1 MYDRMPPKL
10 PFYWN
15 SVIPATLDTALTF
28 DEMQSKIVWTV
39 NKILENQYLTVP
51 YLINLSTEYT
61 TTSISIK
68 GILFQNYTPL
78 QVDKEFVI
86 NGMKDGTYYI
96 NVFNDAANTEA
107 GKPPVQSND
116 LLFLSTE
123 YMPKNCTSLYV
134 FDILNGNIVGNSIRY
149 NDLYTEMHNADP
161 NAHQALF
168 EAVYNK
174 IEEESDGLHNEI
186 VTETN
191 RAKQAEQ
198 QLQDNIDN
206 ESTARQQADTTLQ
219 NNINAEK
226 TARENADTTLQNNIN
241 AEKTAREQA
250 DTALGE
256 RITAETTARQQADTN
271 LQNSINAEKTAREQ
285 ADTTLQNNINAE
297 KTARENADTALQD
310 SINTHIQ
317 NKNNPHNVT
326 ADQIGNV
333 VKTIKGANQTIL
345 YGDVTLTGRRGVNT
359 VGTGQNIN
367 IEGPMYSTPADNSV
381 DVLYSGIT
389 ALSSN
394 IAYTSEISGL
404 PSKTGWLYLVSYQV
418 GQAYKKVIYN
428 LDGTIYYTHGRE
440 TDTWIMIENNSG
452 VESINDLTGI
462 VTLVASNGNNVA
474 KSGNT
479 LNVSG
484 PMLGTPPS
492 LNLDEANTVGIYS
505 LRVAAIYTSTRSGLP
520 EKDGWLYMVVYPL
533 SQAAN
538 KQVIYNKDG
547 TAYWR
552 DGVESN
558 WNPISYGGT
567 GTAGVSSINSLT
579 GALTLNGDQGVSVTT
594 TVNALHVSGQYYVL
608 TQNTPVNA
616 TLRPG
621 ITTKGS
627 YSFTGGP
634 ENETLIAIETV
645 DSTSG
650 SYNFFQVGYCSSGN
664 IYVRRTNT
672 NGTATTEWIK
682 SGVFS
687 FNNKTGNINV
697 DGRYG
702 NIVENDTSS
711 HFFVNGPIR
720 RLPTLDANTYD
731 LEGIASFDYG
741 TLPTNIPG
749 SSTKPFMLFQ
759 VRTNAT
765 DTNTYYTQWLIDKS
779 NGKMYT
785 RTKNKNG
792 SQATTWYM
800 NSYSPALDNQTVTL
814 ESLAPNLGIQNLT
827 LQLEH
832 YRGGGQNFKAKFY
845 VPFAVSNSNSPLT
858 EIALWSLPQAWT
870 FDEDQYI
877 PVYIR
882 SVSSGASSFGYI
894 QCSNNAMQLI
904 IGGTGQSIPAGW
916 VVRFCNSDVYL
927 IRSSS

>member
-51 YLINLSTEYT
+51 YLISLGTEYT

-206 ESTARQQADTTLQ
+206 ESAARQQ
-219 NNINAEK
+219 
-226 TARENADTTLQNNIN
+226 ADTTLQNNIN

-250 DTALGE
+250 DTALRNSLDKEIGDRIDGE
-256 RITAETTARQQADTN
+256 DA
-271 LQNSINAEKTAREQ
+271 INAK
-285 ADTTLQNNINAE
+285 INA
-297 KTARENADTALQD
+297 
-310 SINTHIQ
+310 HIQ

-326 ADQIGNV
+326 VDQIGNV
-333 VKTIKGANQTIL
+333 VKSIKGANQAIL
-345 YGDVTLTGRRGVNT
+345 YGDVTLKGSRGVNT

-367 IEGPMYSTPADNSV
+367 IEGPMYSVPADNSV
-381 DVLYSGIT
+381 DVLYNGIT

-394 IAYTSEISGL
+394 IAYTSEKSGL

-418 GQAYKKVIYN
+418 GQSFKKVIYN
-428 LDGTIYYTHGRE
+428 LDGTIYYTHGGE

-579 GALTLNGDQGVSVTT
+579 GALTLNGDQGVKITT
-594 TVNALHVSGQYYVL
+594 TPNAIHVSGQYYVL
-608 TQNTPVNA
+608 SQNTSING

-621 ITTKGS
+621 ITAAGNYAFTNTPQNKSVMYVITVDYKSNEYIYAQYAVCFDYSIYRRLSNADGSTATEWYYNGVTDINATKGS
-627 YSFTGGP
+627 IIFEARNGAS
-634 ENETLIAIETV
+634 I
-645 DSTSG
+645 SK
-650 SYNFFQVGYCSSGN
+650 SGN
-664 IYVRRTNT
+664 TFTVLGPIARSPNLSLNT
-672 NGTATTEWIK
+672 NN
-682 SGVFS
+682 SV
-687 FNNKTGNINV
+687 
-697 DGRYG
+697 
-702 NIVENDTSS
+702 
-711 HFFVNGPIR
+711 
-720 RLPTLDANTYD
+720 
-731 LEGIASFDYG
+731 GIFSFDYDSSPVG
-741 TLPTNIPG
+741 MPTEA
-749 SSTKPFMLFQ
+749 
-759 VRTNAT
+759 TNAYVMLQVMT
-765 DTNTYYTQWLIDKS
+765 DGDSSIETYTQLVIDKDD
-779 NGKMYT
+779 GKMFT
-785 RTKNKNG
+785 RTKNNNG
-792 SQATTWYM
+792 SQATAWKLS
-800 NSYSPALDNQTVTL
+800 SYSPALDNQTITL
-814 ESLAPNLGIQNLT
+814 DSLAPNLGIQNLT
-827 LQLEH
+827 LQLEQ
-832 YRGGGQNFKAKFY
+832 YRGVTFKAKFY

-858 EIALWSLPQAWT
+858 EIALWSLPEGWA

-877 PVYIR
+877 PLYIR

-927 IRSSS
+927 VKSGA

>member
-51 YLINLSTEYT
+51 YLISLGTEYT

-206 ESTARQQADTTLQ
+206 ESAARQQ
-219 NNINAEK
+219 
-226 TARENADTTLQNNIN
+226 ADTTLQNNIN

-250 DTALGE
+250 DTALGK

-297 KTARENADTALQD
+297 KTARENADTALGERITAETTARQQADTNLQNSINAEKTARKQADTTLQNNINAEKTARENADTELQD

-333 VKTIKGANQTIL
+333 VKTINNLVNNITVNGSRGTSITNDSNTITVN
-345 YGDVTLTGRRGVNT
+345 GSMIDVPSDTNLDIATE
-359 VGTGQNIN
+359 VGI
-367 IEGPMYSTPADNSV
+367 Y
-381 DVLYSGIT
+381 
-389 ALSSN
+389 ALSAN
-394 IAYTSEISGL
+394 IQYTSSYSGL
-404 PSKTGWLYLVSYQV
+404 PNK
-418 GQAYKKVIYN
+418 
-428 LDGTIYYTHGRE
+428 
-440 TDTWIMIENNSG
+440 
-452 VESINDLTGI
+452 
-462 VTLVASNGNNVA
+462 
-474 KSGNT
+474 
-479 LNVSG
+479 
-484 PMLGTPPS
+484 
-492 LNLDEANTVGIYS
+492 
-505 LRVAAIYTSTRSGLP
+505 AA
-520 EKDGWLYMVVYPL
+520 WLYMLVYKVGT
-533 SQAAN
+533 AI
-538 KQVIYNKDG
+538 KQIIYNGNG
-547 TAYWR
+547 TAYRR
-552 DGVESN
+552 DSVASDWVQIN
-558 WNPISYGGT
+558 YGGGG

-579 GALTLNGDQGVSVTT
+579 GALTLNGDQGVSVTNT
-594 TVNALHVSGQYYVL
+594 GNALQVRGQYYVRS
-608 TQNTPVNA
+608 QNSSVNA

-621 ITTKGS
+621 ITTIGS
-627 YSFTGGP
+627 YSFTDGP

-645 DSTSG
+645 DRTSG
-650 SYNFFQVGYCSSGN
+650 SYNFFQVGYCLSGH
-664 IYVRRTNT
+664 IYVRRVNT
-672 NGTATTEWIK
+672 NGTATTGWIK

-687 FNNKTGNINV
+687 FNNRTGNINV

-702 NIVENDTSS
+702 NIVVNDVSG
-711 HFFVNGPIR
+711 HFFINGPLVR
-720 RLPTLDANTYD
+720 NPTLDANAVENECIT
-731 LEGIASFDYG
+731 SFDYD
-741 TLPTNIPG
+741 TRPTNIP
-749 SSTKPFMLFQ
+749 SSSNNPVMLFQ
-759 VRTNAT
+759 VRTDAEN
-765 DTNTYYTQWLIDKS
+765 TNQYFTQWLIDKT
-779 NGKMYT
+779 NGKTYI

-792 SQATTWYM
+792 TQTTPWAL
-800 NSYSPALDNQTVTL
+800 NSYSAAVDNTTITLD
-814 ESLAPNLGIQNLT
+814 SLAPSLSLQNLT
-827 LQLEH
+827 LELEE
-832 YRGGGQNFKAKFY
+832 YRGTKYKAKFY

-858 EIALWSLPQAWT
+858 EIALWSLPEGWA

-877 PVYIR
+877 PLYIR

-927 IRSSS
+927 VKSGA

>member
-15 SVIPATLDTALTF
+15 TVIPATLDTALTF
-28 DEMQSKIVWTV
+28 DEMQAKIVWTV

-51 YLINLSTEYT
+51 YLISLKTEYT

-250 DTALGE
+250 DTALRNSLDKEIGDRIDGE
-256 RITAETTARQQADTN
+256 DT
-271 LQNSINAEKTAREQ
+271 INNKI
-285 ADTTLQNNINAE
+285 D
-297 KTARENADTALQD
+297 
-310 SINTHIQ
+310 THIA

-333 VKTIKGANQTIL
+333 VKTINNLVSNITVNGS
-345 YGDVTLTGRRGVNT
+345 RGT
-359 VGTGQNIN
+359 
-367 IEGPMYSTPADNSV
+367 S
-381 DVLYSGIT
+381 IT
-389 ALSSN
+389 NSSN
-394 IAYTSEISGL
+394 TITVMGSMIET
-404 PSKTGWLYLVSYQV
+404 PSDP
-418 GQAYKKVIYN
+418 N
-428 LDGTIYYTHGRE
+428 LDNALE
-440 TDTWIMIENNSG
+440 
-452 VESINDLTGI
+452 
-462 VTLVASNGNNVA
+462 
-474 KSGNT
+474 
-479 LNVSG
+479 
-484 PMLGTPPS
+484 
-492 LNLDEANTVGIYS
+492 VGIYS
-505 LRVAAIYTSTRSGLP
+505 LSATIQYTSSYTGLP
-520 EKDGWLYMVVYPL
+520 SKSGWLYMLVY
-533 SQAAN
+533 QVGTAK
-538 KQVIYNKDG
+538 KQIIYNADG
-547 TAYWR
+547 TVYRRENAS
-552 DGVESN
+552 SN
-558 WNPISYGGT
+558 WLELNYGGGG

-579 GALTLNGDQGVSVTT
+579 GALTLNGDQGVRVTNT
-594 TVNALHVSGQYYVL
+594 ENALQVRGQYYVL
-608 TQNTPVNA
+608 SQNSSVNG

-621 ITTKGS
+621 ITAIGS
-627 YSFTGGP
+627 YSFTDGP

-645 DSTSG
+645 DRTSG
-650 SYNFFQVGYCSSGN
+650 SYNFFQLGYCSSGN
-664 IYVRRTNT
+664 IYVRLVNK
-672 NGTATTEWIK
+672 NGAVTTGWK
-682 SGVFS
+682 NSGVFS

-697 DGRYG
+697 EGRYG

-741 TLPTNIPG
+741 TLPTNIPT
-749 SSTKPFMLFQ
+749 SSTNPFILFQ
-759 VRTNAT
+759 VRTNTT

-779 NGKMYT
+779 NGKMYV

-792 SQATTWYM
+792 TQVTAWSL
-800 NSYSPALDNQTVTL
+800 NSYSAAVDNQTITL
-814 ESLAPNLGIQNLT
+814 DSLASNLGLQNLT
-827 LQLEH
+827 LELEE
-832 YRGGGQNFKAKFY
+832 YRGTKYKAKFY
-845 VPFAVSNSNSPLT
+845 VPFAFSNSNSPLT
-858 EIALWSLPQAWT
+858 EIALWSLPEGWA

-877 PVYIR
+877 PLYIR

-927 IRSSS
+927 VKSGA

>member
-51 YLINLSTEYT
+51 YLISLGTEYT

-134 FDILNGNIVGNSIRY
+134 FNILNGNIVGDSIKY

-168 EAVYNK
+168 EAVYSK
-174 IEEESDGLHNEI
+174 IDEESDTLHNEI

-191 RAKQAEQ
+191 RAKTAEQ
-198 QLQDNIDN
+198 QLQTNINN
-206 ESTARQQADTTLQ
+206 ES
-219 NNINAEK
+219 
-226 TARENADTTLQNNIN
+226 
-241 AEKTAREQA
+241 
-250 DTALGE
+250 
-256 RITAETTARQQADTN
+256 
-271 LQNSINAEKTAREQ
+271 TAREQ

-310 SINTHIQ
+310 SINAEKTARENADTALQDSINTHIQ

-326 ADQIGNV
+326 VDQIGNV
-333 VKTIKGANQTIL
+333 VKSINNLVNNITVNGL
-345 YGDVTLTGRRGVNT
+345 RGT
-359 VGTGQNIN
+359 
-367 IEGPMYSTPADNSV
+367 S
-381 DVLYSGIT
+381 IT
-389 ALSSN
+389 NSSN
-394 IAYTSEISGL
+394 TITVIGSMIDA
-404 PSKTGWLYLVSYQV
+404 PSDT
-418 GQAYKKVIYN
+418 N
-428 LDGTIYYTHGRE
+428 LDNATE
-440 TDTWIMIENNSG
+440 
-452 VESINDLTGI
+452 
-462 VTLVASNGNNVA
+462 
-474 KSGNT
+474 
-479 LNVSG
+479 
-484 PMLGTPPS
+484 
-492 LNLDEANTVGIYS
+492 VGIYS
-505 LRVAAIYTSTRSGLP
+505 LSATIQYTSSYTGLP
-520 EKDGWLYMVVYPL
+520 SKSGWLYMLVY
-533 SQAAN
+533 QVGTAK
-538 KQVIYNKDG
+538 KQIIYNADG
-547 TAYWR
+547 TVYRRENAA
-552 DGVESN
+552 SN
-558 WNPISYGGT
+558 WLELNYGGGG

-579 GALTLNGDQGVSVTT
+579 GALTLNGDQGVRVTNT
-594 TVNALHVSGQYYVL
+594 GNALQVRGQYYVL
-608 TQNTPVNA
+608 SQNSSVNG

-621 ITTKGS
+621 ITTIGS
-627 YSFTGGP
+627 YSFTDGP

-645 DSTSG
+645 DRTSG

-672 NGTATTEWIK
+672 DGTATTGWIN

-697 DGRYG
+697 EGRYG

-720 RLPTLDANTYD
+720 RLPTLDANAYD

-741 TLPTNIPG
+741 TLPTNIPTT
-749 SSTKPFMLFQ
+749 STNPFILFQ

-779 NGKMYT
+779 NGKMYV

-792 SQATTWYM
+792 TQTTPWAL
-800 NSYSPALDNQTVTL
+800 NSYSAAVDNTTITLD
-814 ESLAPNLGIQNLT
+814 SLAPNLSLQNLT
-827 LQLEH
+827 LELEE
-832 YRGGGQNFKAKFY
+832 YRGTKYKAKFY
-845 VPFAVSNSNSPLT
+845 VPFAFSNSNSPLT
-858 EIALWSLPQAWT
+858 EIALWSLPEGWA

-877 PVYIR
+877 PLYIR

-927 IRSSS
+927 VKSGA

>member
-51 YLINLSTEYT
+51 YLISLGTEYT

-198 QLQDNIDN
+198 QLQKNINN

-285 ADTTLQNNINAE
+285 ADTALRNSLDEEIGNRIDGEDAINA
-297 KTARENADTALQD
+297 K
-310 SINTHIQ
+310 INTHIA

-333 VKTIKGANQTIL
+333 VKTINNLVNNITVNGSRGTSITNDSNTI
-345 YGDVTLTGRRGVNT
+345 T
-359 VGTGQNIN
+359 VK
-367 IEGPMYSTPADNSV
+367 GPMIDA
-381 DVLYSGIT
+381 
-389 ALSSN
+389 
-394 IAYTSEISGL
+394 
-404 PSKTGWLYLVSYQV
+404 PSDT
-418 GQAYKKVIYN
+418 N
-428 LDGTIYYTHGRE
+428 LDNATE
-440 TDTWIMIENNSG
+440 
-452 VESINDLTGI
+452 
-462 VTLVASNGNNVA
+462 
-474 KSGNT
+474 
-479 LNVSG
+479 
-484 PMLGTPPS
+484 
-492 LNLDEANTVGIYS
+492 VGIYS
-505 LRVAAIYTSTRSGLP
+505 LSATIQYTSSYTGLP
-520 EKDGWLYMVVYPL
+520 SKSGWLYMLVY
-533 SQAAN
+533 QVGTAK
-538 KQVIYNKDG
+538 KQIIYNADG
-547 TAYWR
+547 TVYRRENAA
-552 DGVESN
+552 SN
-558 WNPISYGGT
+558 WLELNYGGGG

-579 GALTLNGDQGVSVTT
+579 GALTLNGDQGVRVTNT
-594 TVNALHVSGQYYVL
+594 GNALQVRGQYYVL
-608 TQNTPVNA
+608 TQNTSVNG
-616 TLRPG
+616 TLRAG
-621 ITTKGS
+621 NTARGS
-627 YSFTGGP
+627 FTFTGGP
-634 ENETLIAIETV
+634 SNQNVVAIDTY
-645 DSTSG
+645 DS
-650 SYNFFQVGYCSSGN
+650 NSGN
-664 IYVRRTNT
+664 YTLYQIAHTNDGSSYWRRANAD
-672 NGTATTEWIK
+672 GSATTQWQPI
-682 SGVFS
+682 GVLS
-687 FNNKTGNINV
+687 FNNYHGSISV

-702 NIVENDTSS
+702 NIVVNDVGG
-711 HFFVNGPIR
+711 HFFINGPLVR
-720 RLPTLDANTYD
+720 NPTLDANAVENECIT
-731 LEGIASFDYG
+731 SFDYD
-741 TLPTNIPG
+741 TRPTNIPL
-749 SSTKPFMLFQ
+749 SSNNPVMLFQ
-759 VRTNAT
+759 VRTDAEN
-765 DTNTYYTQWLIDKS
+765 TNQYFTQWLIDKT
-779 NGKMYT
+779 NGKTYI

-792 SQATTWYM
+792 TQTTPWAL
-800 NSYSPALDNQTVTL
+800 NGYSAAVDNTTITLD
-814 ESLAPNLGIQNLT
+814 SLASNLSLQNLT
-827 LQLEH
+827 LELEE
-832 YRGGGQNFKAKFY
+832 YRGTKYKAKFY
-845 VPFAVSNSNSPLT
+845 VPFAFSNSNSPLT
-858 EIALWSLPQAWT
+858 EIALWSLPEGWA

-877 PVYIR
+877 PLYIR

-927 IRSSS
+927 VKSGA

>member
-51 YLINLSTEYT
+51 YLISLGTEYT

-161 NAHQALF
+161 NAHKALF

-285 ADTTLQNNINAE
+285 ADTALRNSLDEEIGDRIDGEDAINA
-297 KTARENADTALQD
+297 KINA
-310 SINTHIQ
+310 HIA

-333 VKTIKGANQTIL
+333 VKTINNLVNNITVNGS
-345 YGDVTLTGRRGVNT
+345 RGT
-359 VGTGQNIN
+359 
-367 IEGPMYSTPADNSV
+367 S
-381 DVLYSGIT
+381 IT
-389 ALSSN
+389 NSSN
-394 IAYTSEISGL
+394 TITVMGSMIEV
-404 PSKTGWLYLVSYQV
+404 PSNT
-418 GQAYKKVIYN
+418 N
-428 LDGTIYYTHGRE
+428 LDNATE
-440 TDTWIMIENNSG
+440 
-452 VESINDLTGI
+452 
-462 VTLVASNGNNVA
+462 
-474 KSGNT
+474 
-479 LNVSG
+479 
-484 PMLGTPPS
+484 
-492 LNLDEANTVGIYS
+492 VGIYS
-505 LRVAAIYTSTRSGLP
+505 LSATIQYTSSYTGLP
-520 EKDGWLYMVVYPL
+520 SKSGWLYMLVY
-533 SQAAN
+533 QVGTAK
-538 KQVIYNKDG
+538 KQIIYNADG
-547 TAYWR
+547 TVYRRENA
-552 DGVESN
+552 ESN
-558 WNPISYGGT
+558 WLEINYGGGG

-579 GALTLNGDQGVSVTT
+579 GALTLNGDQGVKIVTT
-594 TVNALHVSGQYYVL
+594 PNAIHVSGQYYVL
-608 TQNTPVNA
+608 SQNTSING

-621 ITTKGS
+621 ITAAGNYAFTNTPQNKSVMYVITVDYKSNEYIYAQYAVCFDYSIYRRLSNADGSTATEWYYNGVTDINATKGS
-627 YSFTGGP
+627 IIFEARNGAS
-634 ENETLIAIETV
+634 I
-645 DSTSG
+645 SK
-650 SYNFFQVGYCSSGN
+650 SGN
-664 IYVRRTNT
+664 TFTVLGPIARSPNLSLNT
-672 NGTATTEWIK
+672 NN
-682 SGVFS
+682 SV
-687 FNNKTGNINV
+687 
-697 DGRYG
+697 
-702 NIVENDTSS
+702 
-711 HFFVNGPIR
+711 
-720 RLPTLDANTYD
+720 
-731 LEGIASFDYG
+731 GIFSFDYDSSPVG
-741 TLPTNIPG
+741 MPT
-749 SSTKPFMLFQ
+749 KA
-759 VRTNAT
+759 TNAYVMLQVMT
-765 DTNTYYTQWLIDKS
+765 DGDSSIETYTQLVIDKDD
-779 NGKMYT
+779 GKMFT
-785 RTKNKNG
+785 RTKNNNG
-792 SQATTWYM
+792 SQATAWKLS
-800 NSYSPALDNQTVTL
+800 SYSPALDNQTITL
-814 ESLAPNLGIQNLT
+814 DSLAPNLGIQNLT
-827 LQLEH
+827 LQLEQ
-832 YRGGGQNFKAKFY
+832 YRGVTFKAKFY

-858 EIALWSLPQAWT
+858 EIALWSLPEGWA

-877 PVYIR
+877 PLYIR

-927 IRSSS
+927 VKSGA

>member
-51 YLINLSTEYT
+51 YLISLGTEYT

-198 QLQDNIDN
+198 QLQKNINN

-226 TARENADTTLQNNIN
+226 TAREQS
-241 AEKTAREQA
+241 
-250 DTALGE
+250 DTALRNSLDEEIGNRIDGE
-256 RITAETTARQQADTN
+256 DA
-271 LQNSINAEKTAREQ
+271 INAK
-285 ADTTLQNNINAE
+285 INA
-297 KTARENADTALQD
+297 
-310 SINTHIQ
+310 HIA

-333 VKTIKGANQTIL
+333 VKTINNLVNNITVNGSRGTSITNDSNTI
-345 YGDVTLTGRRGVNT
+345 T
-359 VGTGQNIN
+359 VK
-367 IEGPMYSTPADNSV
+367 GPMIDA
-381 DVLYSGIT
+381 
-389 ALSSN
+389 
-394 IAYTSEISGL
+394 
-404 PSKTGWLYLVSYQV
+404 PSDT
-418 GQAYKKVIYN
+418 N
-428 LDGTIYYTHGRE
+428 LDNATE
-440 TDTWIMIENNSG
+440 
-452 VESINDLTGI
+452 
-462 VTLVASNGNNVA
+462 
-474 KSGNT
+474 
-479 LNVSG
+479 
-484 PMLGTPPS
+484 
-492 LNLDEANTVGIYS
+492 VGIYS
-505 LRVAAIYTSTRSGLP
+505 LSATIQYTSSYTGLP
-520 EKDGWLYMVVYPL
+520 SKSGWLYMLVY
-533 SQAAN
+533 QVGTAK
-538 KQVIYNKDG
+538 KQIIYNADG
-547 TAYWR
+547 TVYRRENA
-552 DGVESN
+552 VSN
-558 WNPISYGGT
+558 WLELNYGGGG

-579 GALTLNGDQGVSVTT
+579 GALTLNGDQGVRVTNT
-594 TVNALHVSGQYYVL
+594 GNALQVRGQYYVL
-608 TQNTPVNA
+608 SQNSSVNA

-621 ITTKGS
+621 ITTIGS
-627 YSFTGGP
+627 YSFTDGP

-645 DSTSG
+645 DKTGG
-650 SYNFFQVGYCSSGN
+650 SYDFFQVGYCSSGN
-664 IYVRRTNT
+664 IYVRIVNT
-672 NGTATTEWIK
+672 NGTATTGWIN

-697 DGRYG
+697 EGRYG

-741 TLPTNIPG
+741 TLPTNIPTT
-749 SSTKPFMLFQ
+749 STNPFILFQ

-779 NGKMYT
+779 NGKMYV

-792 SQATTWYM
+792 TQVTAWSL
-800 NSYSPALDNQTVTL
+800 NSYSAAVDNQTITL
-814 ESLAPNLGIQNLT
+814 DSLAPNLSLQNLT
-827 LQLEH
+827 LELEE
-832 YRGGGQNFKAKFY
+832 YRGTKYKAKFY
-845 VPFAVSNSNSPLT
+845 VPFAFSNSNSPLT
-858 EIALWSLPQAWT
+858 EIALWSLPEGWA

-877 PVYIR
+877 PLYIR
-882 SVSSGASSFGYI
+882 SVSTGASSFGYI

-904 IGGTGQSIPAGW
+904 IDGTGQSIPAGW

-927 IRSSS
+927 VKSGA

>member
-51 YLINLSTEYT
+51 YLISLGTEYT

-226 TARENADTTLQNNIN
+226 TARE
-241 AEKTAREQA
+241 QA

-285 ADTTLQNNINAE
+285 ADTALRNSLDEEIGDRIDGEDAINA
-297 KTARENADTALQD
+297 KINA
-310 SINTHIQ
+310 HIA

-333 VKTIKGANQTIL
+333 VKTLNNLVNNISITGGRGTE
-345 YGDVTLTGRRGVNT
+345 VLTSSNSIAIT
-359 VGTGQNIN
+359 
-367 IEGPMYSTPADNSV
+367 GPMYDVPSNPSLDNMLST
-381 DVLYSGIT
+381 GIY
-389 ALSSN
+389 ALSASVE
-394 IAYTSEISGL
+394 YTTTYSGL
-404 PSKTGWLYLVSYQV
+404 PNKTGWLYLLVYAV
-418 GQAYKKVIYN
+418 GNAKKQIIYN
-428 LDGTIYYTHGRE
+428 T
-440 TDTWIMIENNSG
+440 
-452 VESINDLTGI
+452 
-462 VTLVASNGNNVA
+462 
-474 KSGNT
+474 
-479 LNVSG
+479 
-484 PMLGTPPS
+484 
-492 LNLDEANTVGIYS
+492 
-505 LRVAAIYTSTRSGLP
+505 
-520 EKDGWLYMVVYPL
+520 
-533 SQAAN
+533 
-538 KQVIYNKDG
+538 DG
-547 TAYWR
+547 TAYRRENAQTNWLQLYS
-552 DGVESN
+552 ESGG
-558 WNPISYGGT
+558 GGT
-567 GTAGVSSINSLT
+567 SGVSSINSLT
-579 GALTLNGDQGVSVTT
+579 GALTINGDQGVRVTNT
-594 TVNALHVSGQYYVL
+594 GNALQVRGQYYVL
-608 TQNTPVNA
+608 SQNTSING

-621 ITTKGS
+621 ITAAGNYAFTNTPQNKSVMYVITVDYKSNEYIYAQYAVCFDYSIYRRLSNADGSTATEWYYNGVTDINATKGS
-627 YSFTGGP
+627 IIFEARNGAS
-634 ENETLIAIETV
+634 I
-645 DSTSG
+645 SK
-650 SYNFFQVGYCSSGN
+650 SGN
-664 IYVRRTNT
+664 TFTVLGPIARSPNLSLNT
-672 NGTATTEWIK
+672 NN
-682 SGVFS
+682 SV
-687 FNNKTGNINV
+687 
-697 DGRYG
+697 
-702 NIVENDTSS
+702 
-711 HFFVNGPIR
+711 
-720 RLPTLDANTYD
+720 
-731 LEGIASFDYG
+731 GIFSFDYDSSPVG
-741 TLPTNIPG
+741 MPTEATNAYVMLQVMTDGG
-749 SSTKPFMLFQ
+749 SSIET
-759 VRTNAT
+759 
-765 DTNTYYTQWLIDKS
+765 YTQLVIDKDD
-779 NGKMYT
+779 GKMFT
-785 RTKNKNG
+785 RTKNNDG
-792 SQATTWYM
+792 SQATAWKLS
-800 NSYSPALDNQTVTL
+800 SYSPALDNQTITL
-814 ESLAPNLGIQNLT
+814 DSLAPNLGIQNLT
-827 LQLEH
+827 LQLEQ
-832 YRGGGQNFKAKFY
+832 YRGVTFKAKFY

-858 EIALWSLPQAWT
+858 EIALWSLPEGWA

-877 PVYIR
+877 PLYIR

-927 IRSSS
+927 VKSGA

>member
-51 YLINLSTEYT
+51 YLISLGTEYT

-206 ESTARQQADTTLQ
+206 ETTARQQADTTLQ

-256 RITAETTARQQADTN
+256 RITAETTARQQADTK

-285 ADTTLQNNINAE
+285 ADTALGERITAETTARQQADTKLQNSINAE
-297 KTARENADTALQD
+297 KTAREQADTALRNSLD
-310 SINTHIQ
+310 KEIGDRIDGEDTINNKIDTHIA

-333 VKTIKGANQTIL
+333 VKTINNLVNNITVNGSRGTSITNDSNTI
-345 YGDVTLTGRRGVNT
+345 T
-359 VGTGQNIN
+359 VK
-367 IEGPMYSTPADNSV
+367 GPMI
-381 DVLYSGIT
+381 DV
-389 ALSSN
+389 
-394 IAYTSEISGL
+394 
-404 PSKTGWLYLVSYQV
+404 PSDT
-418 GQAYKKVIYN
+418 N
-428 LDGTIYYTHGRE
+428 LD
-440 TDTWIMIENNSG
+440 N
-452 VESINDLTGI
+452 
-462 VTLVASNGNNVA
+462 AS
-474 KSGNT
+474 
-479 LNVSG
+479 
-484 PMLGTPPS
+484 
-492 LNLDEANTVGIYS
+492 DVGIYS
-505 LRVAAIYTSTRSGLP
+505 LSATIQYTSSYTGLP
-520 EKDGWLYMVVYPL
+520 SKSGWLYMLVY
-533 SQAAN
+533 QVDTAK
-538 KQVIYNKDG
+538 KQIIYNADG
-547 TAYWR
+547 TVYRR
-552 DGVESN
+552 DNVASD
-558 WNPISYGGT
+558 WVKLDYGGGG

-579 GALTLNGDQGVSVTT
+579 GALTLNGDQGVRVTNT
-594 TVNALHVSGQYYVL
+594 GNALQVRGQYYVL
-608 TQNTPVNA
+608 SQNSSVNG

-621 ITTKGS
+621 ITTIGS
-627 YSFTGGP
+627 YSFTDGP

-650 SYNFFQVGYCSSGN
+650 SYKFFQVGYCSSGN

-672 NGTATTEWIK
+672 NGTATGWIK

-697 DGRYG
+697 EGRYG

-711 HFFVNGPIR
+711 HFFINGPIR

-741 TLPTNIPG
+741 TLPTNIPTT
-749 SSTKPFMLFQ
+749 STNPFILFQ

-779 NGKMYT
+779 NGKMYV

-792 SQATTWYM
+792 TQTTAWSL
-800 NSYSPALDNQTVTL
+800 NSYSAAVDKQTITLD
-814 ESLAPNLGIQNLT
+814 SLAPNLSLQNLT
-827 LQLEH
+827 LELEE
-832 YRGGGQNFKAKFY
+832 YRGTKYKAKFY
-845 VPFAVSNSNSPLT
+845 VPFAFSNSNSPLT
-858 EIALWSLPQAWT
+858 EIALWSLPEGWA
-870 FDEDQYI
+870 FDENQYI
-877 PVYIR
+877 PLYIR

-927 IRSSS
+927 VKSGA

>member
-51 YLINLSTEYT
+51 YLISLGTEYT

-226 TARENADTTLQNNIN
+226 TARENADTTLQN
-241 AEKTAREQA
+241 
-250 DTALGE
+250 
-256 RITAETTARQQADTN
+256 
-271 LQNSINAEKTAREQ
+271 SINAEKTAREQ

-333 VKTIKGANQTIL
+333 VKTINTLVNNITVNGSRGASITNSRDTIT
-345 YGDVTLTGRRGVNT
+345 VRGSM
-359 VGTGQNIN
+359 ID
-367 IEGPMYSTPADNSV
+367 A
-381 DVLYSGIT
+381 
-389 ALSSN
+389 
-394 IAYTSEISGL
+394 
-404 PSKTGWLYLVSYQV
+404 PSDT
-418 GQAYKKVIYN
+418 N
-428 LDGTIYYTHGRE
+428 LDNATE
-440 TDTWIMIENNSG
+440 
-452 VESINDLTGI
+452 
-462 VTLVASNGNNVA
+462 
-474 KSGNT
+474 
-479 LNVSG
+479 
-484 PMLGTPPS
+484 
-492 LNLDEANTVGIYS
+492 VGIYS
-505 LRVAAIYTSTRSGLP
+505 LSATIQYTSSYTGLP
-520 EKDGWLYMVVYPL
+520 SKSGWLYMLVY
-533 SQAAN
+533 QVGTAK
-538 KQVIYNKDG
+538 KQIIYNADG
-547 TAYWR
+547 TVYRRENAA
-552 DGVESN
+552 SN
-558 WNPISYGGT
+558 WLELNYGGGG

-579 GALTLNGDQGVSVTT
+579 GEITLNGDQGVRITT
-594 TVNALHVSGQYYVL
+594 TENAIHVSGQYYVL
-608 TQNTPVNA
+608 SQNTSING

-621 ITTKGS
+621 ITAAGNYAFTNTPQNKSVMYVITVNYKSNEYIYAQYAVCFDYSIYRRLSNADGSTATEWYYNGVTDINGTKGS
-627 YSFTGGP
+627 IIFEARNGAS
-634 ENETLIAIETV
+634 I
-645 DSTSG
+645 SK
-650 SYNFFQVGYCSSGN
+650 SGN
-664 IYVRRTNT
+664 TFTVLGPIARSPNFSLNT
-672 NGTATTEWIK
+672 NN
-682 SGVFS
+682 SV
-687 FNNKTGNINV
+687 
-697 DGRYG
+697 
-702 NIVENDTSS
+702 
-711 HFFVNGPIR
+711 
-720 RLPTLDANTYD
+720 
-731 LEGIASFDYG
+731 GIFSFDYDSSPVG
-741 TLPTNIPG
+741 MPTEA
-749 SSTKPFMLFQ
+749 
-759 VRTNAT
+759 TNAYVMLQVMT
-765 DTNTYYTQWLIDKS
+765 DGTNSIESYTQLVIDKDD
-779 NGKMYT
+779 GKMFT
-785 RTKNKNG
+785 RTKNNNG
-792 SQATTWYM
+792 SQATAWKLS
-800 NSYSPALDNQTVTL
+800 SYSPALDNQTITL
-814 ESLAPNLGIQNLT
+814 DSLSPNLGIQNLT
-827 LQLEH
+827 LQLEQ
-832 YRGGGQNFKAKFY
+832 YRGVTFKAKFY

-858 EIALWSLPQAWT
+858 EIALWSLPEGWA

-877 PVYIR
+877 PLYIR

-927 IRSSS
+927 VKSGA

>member
-51 YLINLSTEYT
+51 YLISLGTEYT

-226 TARENADTTLQNNIN
+226 TARQ
-241 AEKTAREQA
+241 
-250 DTALGE
+250 
-256 RITAETTARQQADTN
+256 
-271 LQNSINAEKTAREQ
+271 Q

-297 KTARENADTALQD
+297 KTARENADTTLQN
-310 SINTHIQ
+310 SINAEKTAREQADTALRNSLDEEIGDRIAGEDTINNKIDTHIA

-333 VKTIKGANQTIL
+333 VKTINNLVNNISITGGRGTN
-345 YGDVTLTGRRGVNT
+345 VLTSSNSIAIT
-359 VGTGQNIN
+359 
-367 IEGPMYSTPADNSV
+367 GPMYDVPSNPSLDNM
-381 DVLYSGIT
+381 LNTGIY
-389 ALSSN
+389 ALSAN
-394 IAYTSEISGL
+394 VEYTTTYSGL
-404 PSKTGWLYLVSYQV
+404 PNKTGWLYLLVYAV
-418 GQAYKKVIYN
+418 GNAKKQIIYN
-428 LDGTIYYTHGRE
+428 T
-440 TDTWIMIENNSG
+440 
-452 VESINDLTGI
+452 
-462 VTLVASNGNNVA
+462 
-474 KSGNT
+474 
-479 LNVSG
+479 
-484 PMLGTPPS
+484 
-492 LNLDEANTVGIYS
+492 
-505 LRVAAIYTSTRSGLP
+505 
-520 EKDGWLYMVVYPL
+520 
-533 SQAAN
+533 
-538 KQVIYNKDG
+538 DG
-547 TAYWR
+547 TAYQRENAQTNW
-552 DGVESN
+552 VQLYSES
-558 WNPISYGGT
+558 GGG

-579 GALTLNGDQGVSVTT
+579 GKITLNGDQGVRITT
-594 TVNALHVSGQYYVL
+594 TGNAIHVSGQYYVL
-608 TQNTPVNA
+608 SQNTSING

-621 ITTKGS
+621 ITAAGNYAFTNTPQNKSVMYVITVDYKSNEYIYAQYAVCFDYSIYRRLSNADGSKVTEWYYNGVTDINATKGS
-627 YSFTGGP
+627 IIFEARNGAS
-634 ENETLIAIETV
+634 I
-645 DSTSG
+645 SK
-650 SYNFFQVGYCSSGN
+650 SGN
-664 IYVRRTNT
+664 TFTVLGPIARSPNFSLNT
-672 NGTATTEWIK
+672 NN
-682 SGVFS
+682 SV
-687 FNNKTGNINV
+687 
-697 DGRYG
+697 
-702 NIVENDTSS
+702 
-711 HFFVNGPIR
+711 
-720 RLPTLDANTYD
+720 
-731 LEGIASFDYG
+731 GIFSFDYDSSPVG
-741 TLPTNIPG
+741 MPTEA
-749 SSTKPFMLFQ
+749 
-759 VRTNAT
+759 TNAYVMLQVMT
-765 DTNTYYTQWLIDKS
+765 DDSNSIETYTQLVIDKDD
-779 NGKMYT
+779 GKMFT
-785 RTKNKNG
+785 RTKNTNG
-792 SQATTWYM
+792 SQATAWKLS
-800 NSYSPALDNQTVTL
+800 SYSPALDNQTITL
-814 ESLAPNLGIQNLT
+814 DSLAPNLGIQNLT
-827 LQLEH
+827 LQLEQ
-832 YRGGGQNFKAKFY
+832 YRGVTFKAKFY

-858 EIALWSLPQAWT
+858 EIALWSLPEGWA

-927 IRSSS
+927 VKSGA

>member
-28 DEMQSKIVWTV
+28 DEMQARIVWTV

-78 QVDKEFVI
+78 QIDKEFVI

-123 YMPKNCTSLYV
+123 YMPINCTSLYV

-226 TARENADTTLQNNIN
+226 TARE
-241 AEKTAREQA
+241 QA
-250 DTALGE
+250 DTALRNSLDEEIGDRIDGE
-256 RITAETTARQQADTN
+256 DA
-271 LQNSINAEKTAREQ
+271 INAK
-285 ADTTLQNNINAE
+285 INA
-297 KTARENADTALQD
+297 
-310 SINTHIQ
+310 HIQ

-326 ADQIGNV
+326 VDQIGNV
-333 VKTIKGANQTIL
+333 VKSIKGSNQTVL
-345 YGDVTLTGRRGVNT
+345 YDNVTLTGIRGINT
-359 VGTGQNIN
+359 LGDNQI
-367 IEGPMYSTPADNSV
+367 ISISGPMYDAPTDNSV
-381 DVLYSGIT
+381 DVNYVGIT
-389 ALSSN
+389 SLSSN
-394 IAYTSEISGL
+394 IEYASTKQGL
-404 PSKTGWLYLVSYQV
+404 PSKTGWLYLVSYKIRAAVKKVIYNSDGTAYFNNGGENDTWNLIQSNDIVKSINDFV
-418 GQAYKKVIYN
+418 GAITLTGENGNIINNNNNTITVSGAMISNTNGLVIENNTNPGIYSLSDSAFYTSNTSGLPNKAGWMYLILYKTITQSKYVIYN
-428 LDGTIYYTHGRE
+428 LDGTAYYK
-440 TDTWIMIENNSG
+440 
-452 VESINDLTGI
+452 
-462 VTLVASNGNNVA
+462 ASNTSEWVEIQH
-474 KSGNT
+474 SG
-479 LNVSG
+479 S
-484 PMLGTPPS
+484 
-492 LNLDEANTVGIYS
+492 
-505 LRVAAIYTSTRSGLP
+505 
-520 EKDGWLYMVVYPL
+520 
-533 SQAAN
+533 
-538 KQVIYNKDG
+538 
-547 TAYWR
+547 
-552 DGVESN
+552 
-558 WNPISYGGT
+558 

-579 GALTLNGDQGVSVTT
+579 GALTLNGDQGVKITT
-594 TVNALHVSGQYYVL
+594 TPNAIHVSGQYYVL
-608 TQNTPVNA
+608 SQNSSVNG

-621 ITTKGS
+621 ITTIGS
-627 YSFTGGP
+627 YSFTDGP

-645 DSTSG
+645 DSTGG

-664 IYVRRTNT
+664 IYVRRANT
-672 NGTATTEWIK
+672 DGTATTGWIN
-682 SGVFS
+682 SGVFN

-697 DGRYG
+697 EGRYG

-792 SQATTWYM
+792 SQTTTWYM

-858 EIALWSLPQAWT
+858 EIALWSLPNAWA
-870 FDEDQYI
+870 FDENQYI

-916 VVRFCNSDVYL
+916 VVRFCNSDIYL
-927 IRSSS
+927 VRSSS

>member
-28 DEMQSKIVWTV
+28 DEMQAKIVWTV

-51 YLINLSTEYT
+51 YLISLKTEYT

-78 QVDKEFVI
+78 QIDKEFVI

-134 FDILNGNIVGNSIRY
+134 FNILNGNIVGDSIKY

-168 EAVYNK
+168 EAVYSK
-174 IEEESDGLHNEI
+174 IDEESDTLHNEI

-191 RAKQAEQ
+191 RAKTAEQ
-198 QLQDNIDN
+198 QLQTNINN
-206 ESTARQQADTTLQ
+206 ES
-219 NNINAEK
+219 
-226 TARENADTTLQNNIN
+226 
-241 AEKTAREQA
+241 
-250 DTALGE
+250 
-256 RITAETTARQQADTN
+256 
-271 LQNSINAEKTAREQ
+271 TAREQ

-310 SINTHIQ
+310 SINAEKTARENADTALQDSINDEKTARENADTALQDSINAEKTARENADTALQDSINTHIQ

-326 ADQIGNV
+326 VDQIGNV
-333 VKTIKGANQTIL
+333 VKSINNLVNNITVNGLRGTSITNSSDTI
-345 YGDVTLTGRRGVNT
+345 T
-359 VGTGQNIN
+359 VIGSMID
-367 IEGPMYSTPADNSV
+367 A
-381 DVLYSGIT
+381 
-389 ALSSN
+389 
-394 IAYTSEISGL
+394 
-404 PSKTGWLYLVSYQV
+404 PSDT
-418 GQAYKKVIYN
+418 N
-428 LDGTIYYTHGRE
+428 LDNATE
-440 TDTWIMIENNSG
+440 
-452 VESINDLTGI
+452 
-462 VTLVASNGNNVA
+462 
-474 KSGNT
+474 
-479 LNVSG
+479 
-484 PMLGTPPS
+484 
-492 LNLDEANTVGIYS
+492 VGIYS
-505 LRVAAIYTSTRSGLP
+505 LSATIQYTSSYTGLP
-520 EKDGWLYMVVYPL
+520 SKSGWLYMLVY
-533 SQAAN
+533 QVGTAK
-538 KQVIYNKDG
+538 KQIIYNADG
-547 TAYWR
+547 TVYRRENAASKWL
-552 DGVESN
+552 ELN
-558 WNPISYGGT
+558 YGGGG

-579 GALTLNGDQGVSVTT
+579 GALTLNGDQGVRVTNT
-594 TVNALHVSGQYYVL
+594 GNALQVRGQYYVL
-608 TQNTPVNA
+608 SQNSSVNG

-621 ITTKGS
+621 ITTIGS
-627 YSFTGGP
+627 YSFTDGP

-645 DSTSG
+645 DRTSG

-672 NGTATTEWIK
+672 DGTATTGWIN

-697 DGRYG
+697 EGRYG

-741 TLPTNIPG
+741 TLPTNIPTA
-749 SSTKPFMLFQ
+749 STNPFILFQ

-779 NGKMYT
+779 NGKMYV

-792 SQATTWYM
+792 TQVTAWSL
-800 NSYSPALDNQTVTL
+800 NSYSAAVDNQTITL
-814 ESLAPNLGIQNLT
+814 DSLAPSLGLQNLT
-827 LQLEH
+827 LELEE
-832 YRGGGQNFKAKFY
+832 YRGTKYKAKFY
-845 VPFAVSNSNSPLT
+845 VPFAFSNSNSPLT
-858 EIALWSLPQAWT
+858 ELALWSLPEGWA

-877 PVYIR
+877 PLYIR
-882 SVSSGASSFGYI
+882 SVSTGASSFGYI
-894 QCSNNAMQLI
+894 QCSYNAMQLI
-904 IGGTGQSIPAGW
+904 IGETGQSSPAGW
-916 VVRFCNSDVYL
+916 VVRFCNSDIYL
-927 IRSSS
+927 VKSGA

>member
-28 DEMQSKIVWTV
+28 DEMQARIVWTV

-78 QVDKEFVI
+78 QIDKEFVI

-123 YMPKNCTSLYV
+123 YMPINCTSLYV

-226 TARENADTTLQNNIN
+226 TARE
-241 AEKTAREQA
+241 QA
-250 DTALGE
+250 DTALRNSLDEEIGDRIDGE
-256 RITAETTARQQADTN
+256 DA
-271 LQNSINAEKTAREQ
+271 INAK
-285 ADTTLQNNINAE
+285 INA
-297 KTARENADTALQD
+297 
-310 SINTHIQ
+310 HIQ

-326 ADQIGNV
+326 VDQIGNV
-333 VKTIKGANQTIL
+333 VKSIKGSNQTVL
-345 YGDVTLTGRRGVNT
+345 YDNVTLTGTRGINT
-359 VGTGQNIN
+359 LGDNQIISIG
-367 IEGPMYSTPADNSV
+367 GPMYDTPAGNSV
-381 DVLYSGIT
+381 DVNYVGIT
-389 ALSSN
+389 SLSSR
-394 IAYTSEISGL
+394 IKYASTKQGL
-404 PSKTGWLYLVSYQV
+404 PSKTGWLYLVSYKIGTAVKKVIYNTDGTAYFNNGGENDTWNLIQSNDIVKSINDFV
-418 GQAYKKVIYN
+418 GAITLTGENGNIINNNNNTITVSGAMISNTNGLVIENNTNPGIYSLSDSAFYTSNTSGLPNKAGWMYLILYKTITQSKYVIYN
-428 LDGTIYYTHGRE
+428 LDGTAYYK
-440 TDTWIMIENNSG
+440 
-452 VESINDLTGI
+452 
-462 VTLVASNGNNVA
+462 ASNTSEWVEIQH
-474 KSGNT
+474 SG
-479 LNVSG
+479 S
-484 PMLGTPPS
+484 
-492 LNLDEANTVGIYS
+492 
-505 LRVAAIYTSTRSGLP
+505 
-520 EKDGWLYMVVYPL
+520 
-533 SQAAN
+533 
-538 KQVIYNKDG
+538 
-547 TAYWR
+547 
-552 DGVESN
+552 
-558 WNPISYGGT
+558 

-579 GALTLNGDQGVSVTT
+579 GALTLNGDQGVKITT
-594 TVNALHVSGQYYVL
+594 TPNAIHVSGQYYVL
-608 TQNTPVNA
+608 SQNSSVNG

-621 ITTKGS
+621 ITTIGS
-627 YSFTGGP
+627 YSFTDGP
-634 ENETLIAIETV
+634 ENETLIAIETF
-645 DSTSG
+645 DRSSG
-650 SYNFFQVGYCSSGN
+650 SYNFFQVGYCLSGN
-664 IYVRRTNT
+664 IYVRRVNT
-672 NGTATTEWIK
+672 NGTATTGWIK

-741 TLPTNIPG
+741 TLPTNIPT
-749 SSTKPFMLFQ
+749 SSTNPFILFQ

-779 NGKMYT
+779 NGKMYV

-792 SQATTWYM
+792 TQVTAWSL
-800 NSYSPALDNQTVTL
+800 NSYSAAVDNKTITLD
-814 ESLAPNLGIQNLT
+814 SLAPNLSLQNLT
-827 LQLEH
+827 LELEE
-832 YRGGGQNFKAKFY
+832 YRGTKYKAKFY
-845 VPFAVSNSNSPLT
+845 VPFAFSNSNSPLT
-858 EIALWSLPQAWT
+858 EIALWSLPEGWA

-877 PVYIR
+877 PLYIR

-916 VVRFCNSDVYL
+916 VVRFCNSDIYL
-927 IRSSS
+927 VRSSS

>member
-39 NKILENQYLTVP
+39 SKILENQYLTVP
-51 YLINLSTEYT
+51 YLISLGTEYT

-78 QVDKEFVI
+78 QVDKEFVV

-96 NVFNDAANTEA
+96 NVFNDVANTEA

-226 TARENADTTLQNNIN
+226 TARENADTTLQKNIN

-285 ADTTLQNNINAE
+285 ADTALRNSLDEEIGDRIDGEDTINNKI
-297 KTARENADTALQD
+297 D
-310 SINTHIQ
+310 THIA

-333 VKTIKGANQTIL
+333 VKTINNLVNNITVNGS
-345 YGDVTLTGRRGVNT
+345 RGT
-359 VGTGQNIN
+359 
-367 IEGPMYSTPADNSV
+367 S
-381 DVLYSGIT
+381 IT
-389 ALSSN
+389 NSSN
-394 IAYTSEISGL
+394 TITVRGSMIDVPSDTNLDNATEVGIYSLSANMQYTSSYSGL
-404 PSKTGWLYLVSYQV
+404 PSKASWLYMLVYQV
-418 GQAYKKVIYN
+418 GTAKKQIIYHAN
-428 LDGTIYYTHGRE
+428 GSVYRRD
-440 TDTWIMIENNSG
+440 S
-452 VESINDLTGI
+452 
-462 VTLVASNGNNVA
+462 VASDWV
-474 KSGNT
+474 K
-479 LNVSG
+479 LN
-484 PMLGTPPS
+484 
-492 LNLDEANTVGIYS
+492 
-505 LRVAAIYTSTRSGLP
+505 
-520 EKDGWLYMVVYPL
+520 
-533 SQAAN
+533 
-538 KQVIYNKDG
+538 
-547 TAYWR
+547 
-552 DGVESN
+552 
-558 WNPISYGGT
+558 YGGDG

-579 GALTLNGDQGVSVTT
+579 GALTLNGDQGVRITT
-594 TVNALHVSGQYYVL
+594 TANAIHVSGQYYVL
-608 TQNTPVNA
+608 SQNTSING

-621 ITTKGS
+621 ITAAGNYAFTNTPQNKSVMYVITVDYKSNEYIYAQYAVCFDYSIYRRLINADGSTATEWYYNGVTDINDTKGS
-627 YSFTGGP
+627 IIFEARNGAS
-634 ENETLIAIETV
+634 I
-645 DSTSG
+645 SK
-650 SYNFFQVGYCSSGN
+650 SGN
-664 IYVRRTNT
+664 TFTVLGPIARSPNLSLNT
-672 NGTATTEWIK
+672 NN
-682 SGVFS
+682 SV
-687 FNNKTGNINV
+687 
-697 DGRYG
+697 
-702 NIVENDTSS
+702 
-711 HFFVNGPIR
+711 
-720 RLPTLDANTYD
+720 
-731 LEGIASFDYG
+731 GIFSFDYDSSPVG
-741 TLPTNIPG
+741 MPTEA
-749 SSTKPFMLFQ
+749 
-759 VRTNAT
+759 TNAYVMLQVMT
-765 DTNTYYTQWLIDKS
+765 DDNSSIEAYTQLVIDKDD
-779 NGKMYT
+779 GKMFT
-785 RTKNKNG
+785 RTKNNDG
-792 SQATTWYM
+792 SQATAWKLS
-800 NSYSPALDNQTVTL
+800 SYSPALDNQTITL
-814 ESLAPNLGIQNLT
+814 DSLAPNLGIQNLT
-827 LQLEH
+827 LQLEQ
-832 YRGGGQNFKAKFY
+832 YRGVTFKAKFY

-858 EIALWSLPQAWT
+858 EIALWSLPEGWA

-877 PVYIR
+877 PLYIR
-882 SVSSGASSFGYI
+882 SVSSGASSFGYM
-894 QCSNNAMQLI
+894 QCTNNAIQLI
-904 IGGTGQSIPAGW
+904 IGGTGQAIPAGW

-927 IRSSS
+927 VKSGA

>member
-51 YLINLSTEYT
+51 YLISLGTEYT

-226 TARENADTTLQNNIN
+226 TARENADTTLQNSIN

-250 DTALGE
+250 DTALRNSLDEEIGDRIDGE
-256 RITAETTARQQADTN
+256 DT
-271 LQNSINAEKTAREQ
+271 INNKI
-285 ADTTLQNNINAE
+285 D
-297 KTARENADTALQD
+297 
-310 SINTHIQ
+310 THIA

-333 VKTIKGANQTIL
+333 VKTINNLVNNITINGSRGTSITNGSNTITVKGSMI
-345 YGDVTLTGRRGVNT
+345 
-359 VGTGQNIN
+359 GT
-367 IEGPMYSTPADNSV
+367 
-381 DVLYSGIT
+381 
-389 ALSSN
+389 
-394 IAYTSEISGL
+394 
-404 PSKTGWLYLVSYQV
+404 PSDT
-418 GQAYKKVIYN
+418 N
-428 LDGTIYYTHGRE
+428 LDNATE
-440 TDTWIMIENNSG
+440 
-452 VESINDLTGI
+452 
-462 VTLVASNGNNVA
+462 
-474 KSGNT
+474 
-479 LNVSG
+479 
-484 PMLGTPPS
+484 
-492 LNLDEANTVGIYS
+492 VGIYS
-505 LRVAAIYTSTRSGLP
+505 LSATIQYTSSYTGLP
-520 EKDGWLYMVVYPL
+520 SKSGWLYMLVY
-533 SQAAN
+533 QVDTAK
-538 KQVIYNKDG
+538 KQIIYNVDG
-547 TAYWR
+547 TVYRRENAA
-552 DGVESN
+552 SN
-558 WNPISYGGT
+558 WLELNYGGGG

-579 GALTLNGDQGVSVTT
+579 GALTLNGDQGVRVTNT
-594 TVNALHVSGQYYVL
+594 GNALQVRGQYYVL
-608 TQNTPVNA
+608 SQNSSVNG

-621 ITTKGS
+621 ITTIGS
-627 YSFTGGP
+627 YSFTDGP

-645 DSTSG
+645 DRTSG

-664 IYVRRTNT
+664 IYVRGTNT
-672 NGTATTEWIK
+672 DGTATTGWIN

-687 FNNKTGNINV
+687 FNNKTGNINIE
-697 DGRYG
+697 GRYG

-720 RLPTLDANTYD
+720 RFPTLDANTYD
-731 LEGIASFDYG
+731 MEGIASFDYG
-741 TLPTNIPG
+741 TLPTNIPA
-749 SSTKPFMLFQ
+749 SSTNPFILLQ

-779 NGKMYT
+779 NGKMYV

-792 SQATTWYM
+792 SQLTPWSM
-800 NSYSPALDNQTVTL
+800 NSYSPALDKQTITL
-814 ESLAPNLGIQNLT
+814 DSLAPNLGIQNLT

-832 YRGGGQNFKAKFY
+832 YRGVTFKAKFY

-858 EIALWSLPQAWT
+858 EIALWSLPEGWA

-877 PVYIR
+877 PLYIR
-882 SVSSGASSFGYI
+882 SVSSGAASFGYI

-916 VVRFCNSDVYL
+916 IVRFCNSDVYL
-927 IRSSS
+927 VKSGA

>member
-51 YLINLSTEYT
+51 YLISLGTEYT

-226 TARENADTTLQNNIN
+226 TARE
-241 AEKTAREQA
+241 QA

-285 ADTTLQNNINAE
+285 ADTALRNSLDKEIGDRIDGEDAINNKI
-297 KTARENADTALQD
+297 D
-310 SINTHIQ
+310 THIA

-333 VKTIKGANQTIL
+333 VKTINNLVNNITVNGS
-345 YGDVTLTGRRGVNT
+345 RGT
-359 VGTGQNIN
+359 
-367 IEGPMYSTPADNSV
+367 S
-381 DVLYSGIT
+381 IT
-389 ALSSN
+389 NSSN
-394 IAYTSEISGL
+394 TITVKGSMIEA
-404 PSKTGWLYLVSYQV
+404 PSDT
-418 GQAYKKVIYN
+418 N
-428 LDGTIYYTHGRE
+428 LDNATE
-440 TDTWIMIENNSG
+440 
-452 VESINDLTGI
+452 
-462 VTLVASNGNNVA
+462 
-474 KSGNT
+474 
-479 LNVSG
+479 
-484 PMLGTPPS
+484 
-492 LNLDEANTVGIYS
+492 VGIYS
-505 LRVAAIYTSTRSGLP
+505 LSAIIQYTSSYTGLP
-520 EKDGWLYMVVYPL
+520 SKSGWLYMLVY
-533 SQAAN
+533 QVGTAK
-538 KQVIYNKDG
+538 KQIIYNADG
-547 TAYWR
+547 TVYRRENAASDWL
-552 DGVESN
+552 ELN
-558 WNPISYGGT
+558 YGGGG

-579 GALTLNGDQGVSVTT
+579 GALTLNGDQGVSVTNT
-594 TVNALHVSGQYYVL
+594 GNALQVRGQYYVL
-608 TQNTPVNA
+608 TQNTSV
-616 TLRPG
+616 
-621 ITTKGS
+621 
-627 YSFTGGP
+627 
-634 ENETLIAIETV
+634 NETLRAGNTARGSFTFTNGPSSQNVVAIDTY
-645 DSTSG
+645 DS
-650 SYNFFQVGYCSSGN
+650 NSGN
-664 IYVRRTNT
+664 YTLYQIAHTNDGSSYWRRANAD
-672 NGTATTEWIK
+672 GSATTQWQPR
-682 SGVFS
+682 GVLS
-687 FNNKTGNINV
+687 FNNFHGSVSV

-702 NIVENDTSS
+702 NIVVNDVGG
-711 HFFVNGPIR
+711 HFFINGPLVR
-720 RLPTLDANTYD
+720 NPTLDANAVENECIT
-731 LEGIASFDYG
+731 SFDYD
-741 TLPTNIPG
+741 TRPTNIP
-749 SSTKPFMLFQ
+749 SSSINPVMLFQ
-759 VRTNAT
+759 VRTDAEN
-765 DTNTYYTQWLIDKS
+765 TNQYFTQWLIDKT
-779 NGKMYT
+779 NGKMYV

-792 SQATTWYM
+792 TQVTAWSL
-800 NSYSPALDNQTVTL
+800 NSYSPALDNQTITL
-814 ESLAPNLGIQNLT
+814 DSLAPNLGIQNLT

-832 YRGGGQNFKAKFY
+832 YRGVRFKAKFY
-845 VPFAVSNSNSPLT
+845 VPFSISNSTTPLT
-858 EIALWSLPQAWT
+858 QVSLWSLPAGWA
-870 FDEDQYI
+870 FDEEQNI
-877 PVYIR
+877 PVYFFSTSPR
-882 SVSSGASSFGYI
+882 TNLFGYLHCVDNYI
-894 QCSNNAMQLI
+894 EVEFSDTL
-904 IGGTGQSIPAGW
+904 TSISAGW
-916 VVRFCNSDVYL
+916 ILRCCNSDLYL
-927 IRSSS
+927 VKTSQ

>member
-51 YLINLSTEYT
+51 YLISLGTEYT

-226 TARENADTTLQNNIN
+226 TAREQADTALGERITAETTARQQADTKLQNSIN

-256 RITAETTARQQADTN
+256 RITAETTARQQADTK

-285 ADTTLQNNINAE
+285 ADTALRNSLDKEIGDRIDGEDAINNKI
-297 KTARENADTALQD
+297 D
-310 SINTHIQ
+310 THIA

-333 VKTIKGANQTIL
+333 VKTINNLVNNITVNGS
-345 YGDVTLTGRRGVNT
+345 RGT
-359 VGTGQNIN
+359 
-367 IEGPMYSTPADNSV
+367 S
-381 DVLYSGIT
+381 IT
-389 ALSSN
+389 NSSN
-394 IAYTSEISGL
+394 TITVKGSMIDA
-404 PSKTGWLYLVSYQV
+404 PSDT
-418 GQAYKKVIYN
+418 N
-428 LDGTIYYTHGRE
+428 LDNATE
-440 TDTWIMIENNSG
+440 
-452 VESINDLTGI
+452 
-462 VTLVASNGNNVA
+462 
-474 KSGNT
+474 
-479 LNVSG
+479 
-484 PMLGTPPS
+484 
-492 LNLDEANTVGIYS
+492 VGIYS
-505 LRVAAIYTSTRSGLP
+505 LSDTTQYTSSYTGLP
-520 EKDGWLYMVVYPL
+520 SKSGWLYMLVY
-533 SQAAN
+533 QVGTAK
-538 KQVIYNKDG
+538 KQIIYNADG
-547 TAYWR
+547 TVYRRENAA
-552 DGVESN
+552 SN
-558 WNPISYGGT
+558 WLELNYGGGG

-579 GALTLNGDQGVSVTT
+579 GALTLNGDQGVRITT
-594 TVNALHVSGQYYVL
+594 TVNAIHVSGQYYVL
-608 TQNTPVNA
+608 SQNSTVNA

-621 ITTKGS
+621 ITTIGS
-627 YSFTGGP
+627 YSFTDGP

-645 DSTSG
+645 DITGG
-650 SYNFFQVGYCSSGN
+650 SYNFFQVGYCLSGN
-664 IYVRRTNT
+664 IYVRRSNT
-672 NGTATTEWIK
+672 NGTATTGWIN

-697 DGRYG
+697 EGRYG
-702 NIVENDTSS
+702 NIVENDTAS

-749 SSTKPFMLFQ
+749 SSTKPFMLLQ

-779 NGKMYT
+779 NGKMYV

-792 SQATTWYM
+792 TQVTAWSM
-800 NSYSPALDNQTVTL
+800 NSYSPALDNQTITL
-814 ESLAPNLGIQNLT
+814 DSLAPNLGIQNLT

-832 YRGGGQNFKAKFY
+832 YRGVTFKAKFY
-845 VPFAVSNSNSPLT
+845 VPFSISNSTTPLT
-858 EIALWSLPQAWT
+858 QVSLWSLPAGWA
-870 FDEDQYI
+870 FDKEQNI
-877 PVYIR
+877 PAYFFSTSPR
-882 SVSSGASSFGYI
+882 ANLFGYLHCI
-894 QCSNNAMQLI
+894 DNYIEVEFSDTL
-904 IGGTGQSIPAGW
+904 TSISAGW
-916 VVRFCNSDVYL
+916 ILRCCNSDLYL
-927 IRSSS
+927 VRTSY

>member
-51 YLINLSTEYT
+51 YLISLGTEYT

-226 TARENADTTLQNNIN
+226 TARE
-241 AEKTAREQA
+241 QA

-333 VKTIKGANQTIL
+333 VKTINNLVNNITVNGS
-345 YGDVTLTGRRGVNT
+345 RGT
-359 VGTGQNIN
+359 
-367 IEGPMYSTPADNSV
+367 S
-381 DVLYSGIT
+381 IT
-389 ALSSN
+389 NSSN
-394 IAYTSEISGL
+394 TITVIGSMIEA
-404 PSKTGWLYLVSYQV
+404 PSDT
-418 GQAYKKVIYN
+418 N
-428 LDGTIYYTHGRE
+428 LDNATE
-440 TDTWIMIENNSG
+440 
-452 VESINDLTGI
+452 
-462 VTLVASNGNNVA
+462 
-474 KSGNT
+474 
-479 LNVSG
+479 
-484 PMLGTPPS
+484 
-492 LNLDEANTVGIYS
+492 VGIYS
-505 LRVAAIYTSTRSGLP
+505 LSATIQYTSSYTGLP
-520 EKDGWLYMVVYPL
+520 SKSGWLYMLVY
-533 SQAAN
+533 QVGTAK
-538 KQVIYNKDG
+538 KQIIYNADG
-547 TAYWR
+547 TVYRRENAASDWL
-552 DGVESN
+552 ELN
-558 WNPISYGGT
+558 YGGGG

-579 GALTLNGDQGVSVTT
+579 GALTLNGDQGVRITT
-594 TVNALHVSGQYYVL
+594 TENAIHVSGQYYVL
-608 TQNTPVNA
+608 SQNSSVNA

-621 ITTKGS
+621 ITTIGS
-627 YSFTGGP
+627 YSFTDGP

-645 DSTSG
+645 DRTSG
-650 SYNFFQVGYCSSGN
+650 SYNFFQVGYCSSGH
-664 IYVRRTNT
+664 IHVRGVNT
-672 NGTATTEWIK
+672 NGTATTGWIR

-687 FNNKTGNINV
+687 FNNRAGNINV

-702 NIVENDTSS
+702 NIVVNDVSG
-711 HFFVNGPIR
+711 HFFINGPLVR
-720 RLPTLDANTYD
+720 NPTLDANAVENECIT
-731 LEGIASFDYG
+731 SFDYD
-741 TLPTNIPG
+741 TRPTNIP
-749 SSTKPFMLFQ
+749 SSSNNPVMLFQ
-759 VRTNAT
+759 VRTDAEN
-765 DTNTYYTQWLIDKS
+765 TNQYFTQWLIDKT
-779 NGKMYT
+779 NGKTYI

-792 SQATTWYM
+792 TQTTPWAL
-800 NSYSPALDNQTVTL
+800 NSYSAAVDNTTITLD
-814 ESLAPNLGIQNLT
+814 SLAPNLSLQNLT
-827 LQLEH
+827 LELEK
-832 YRGGGQNFKAKFY
+832 YRGTKFKAKFY
-845 VPFAVSNSNSPLT
+845 VPFAFSNSNSPLT
-858 EIALWSLPQAWT
+858 EISLWSLPEGWA

-877 PVYIR
+877 PLYIR

-927 IRSSS
+927 VKSGA

>member
-15 SVIPATLDTALTF
+15 SVIPATLDTSLTF
-28 DEMQSKIVWTV
+28 DEMQARIVWTV

-51 YLINLSTEYT
+51 YLISLRTEYT

-96 NVFNDAANTEA
+96 NVFNDVANTEA

-123 YMPKNCTSLYV
+123 YMPKNCTSLYT
-134 FDILNGNIVGNSIRY
+134 FDILNGNIVGDSIRY

-191 RAKQAEQ
+191 RATQAER
-198 QLQDNIDN
+198 QLQTNINN
-206 ESTARQQADTTLQ
+206 EATARQQADTTLQ
-219 NNINAEK
+219 NNINSEK
-226 TARENADTTLQNNIN
+226 TARENADKALKTSIDDEISDRIDGEDAIN
-241 AEKTAREQA
+241 AK
-250 DTALGE
+250 
-256 RITAETTARQQADTN
+256 I
-271 LQNSINAEKTAREQ
+271 
-285 ADTTLQNNINAE
+285 
-297 KTARENADTALQD
+297 D
-310 SINTHIQ
+310 SHIQ

-326 ADQIGNV
+326 VDQIGNV
-333 VKTIKGANQTIL
+333 VKSIKGENPTIL
-345 YGDVTLTGRRGVNT
+345 YGDVTLTGSRGVNT
-359 VGTGQNIN
+359 VGTGQNI
-367 IEGPMYSTPADNSV
+367 IIAGPMYSVPAGNSV
-381 DVLYSGIT
+381 DVLYNGIT

-394 IAYTSEISGL
+394 IAYTSEKSGL

-418 GQAYKKVIYN
+418 GQSFKKVIYN
-428 LDGTIYYTHGRE
+428 LDGTIYYTHGGE
-440 TDTWIMIENNSG
+440 TDTWLMIENNSG

-462 VTLVASNGNNVA
+462 VTLDASNGNNVA

-505 LRVAAIYTSTRSGLP
+505 LSISSIYTSAYSGLP
-520 EKDGWLYMVVYPL
+520 EKNGWLYLLVYGIPQG
-533 SQAAN
+533 SN
-538 KQVIYNKDG
+538 KQVVYNKDG
-547 TAYWR
+547 TAYCR
-552 DGVESN
+552 NSIISN
-558 WNPISYGGT
+558 WDTITYGG
-567 GTAGVSSINSLT
+567 GSTAGVSSINALT
-579 GALTLNGDQGVSVTT
+579 GALTLNGDQGVRVTNT
-594 TVNALHVSGQYYVL
+594 GNALQVRGQYYVL
-608 TQNTPVNA
+608 SQNSSVNG

-621 ITTKGS
+621 ITTIGS
-627 YSFTGGP
+627 YSFTDGP

-645 DSTSG
+645 DNTGG
-650 SYNFFQVGYCSSGN
+650 SYDFFQVGYCSSGN
-664 IYVRRTNT
+664 IYVRRVNT
-672 NGTATTEWIK
+672 NGTATTGWIN

-697 DGRYG
+697 EGRYG

-711 HFFVNGPIR
+711 HFFVDGPIR

-749 SSTKPFMLFQ
+749 SSTTPFMLLQ

-779 NGKMYT
+779 NGKMYV

-792 SQATTWYM
+792 SQVKAWSM
-800 NSYSPALDNQTVTL
+800 NSYSPALDNQTITL
-814 ESLAPNLGIQNLT
+814 DSLAPGLGIQNLT

-832 YRGGGQNFKAKFY
+832 YRGVTFKAKFY

-858 EIALWSLPQAWT
+858 EIALWSLPKGWA
-870 FDEDQYI
+870 FDEVQYI
-877 PVYIR
+877 PLYIR
-882 SVSSGASSFGYI
+882 SVSSGAASFGYI

-927 IRSSS
+927 VRSGA

>member
-1 MYDRMPPKL
+1 
-10 PFYWN
+10 
-15 SVIPATLDTALTF
+15 VIPATLDTALTF

-51 YLINLSTEYT
+51 YLISLGTEYT

-226 TARENADTTLQNNIN
+226 TARE
-241 AEKTAREQA
+241 QA

-285 ADTTLQNNINAE
+285 ADTALRNSLDKEIGDRIDGEDAINNKI
-297 KTARENADTALQD
+297 D
-310 SINTHIQ
+310 THIA

-333 VKTIKGANQTIL
+333 VKTINNLVNNISITGGRGTN
-345 YGDVTLTGRRGVNT
+345 VLTSSNSIAIT
-359 VGTGQNIN
+359 
-367 IEGPMYSTPADNSV
+367 GPMYDVPSNPSLDNM
-381 DVLYSGIT
+381 LNTGIY
-389 ALSSN
+389 ALSAN
-394 IAYTSEISGL
+394 VEYTTTYSGL
-404 PSKTGWLYLVSYQV
+404 PNKTGWLYLLVYAV
-418 GQAYKKVIYN
+418 GNAKKQIIYN
-428 LDGTIYYTHGRE
+428 T
-440 TDTWIMIENNSG
+440 
-452 VESINDLTGI
+452 
-462 VTLVASNGNNVA
+462 
-474 KSGNT
+474 
-479 LNVSG
+479 
-484 PMLGTPPS
+484 
-492 LNLDEANTVGIYS
+492 
-505 LRVAAIYTSTRSGLP
+505 
-520 EKDGWLYMVVYPL
+520 
-533 SQAAN
+533 
-538 KQVIYNKDG
+538 DG
-547 TAYWR
+547 TAYRRENAQTNWLQLYS
-552 DGVESN
+552 ESGG
-558 WNPISYGGT
+558 GGT
-567 GTAGVSSINSLT
+567 SGVSSINSLT
-579 GALTLNGDQGVSVTT
+579 GALTINGDQGVRITT
-594 TVNALHVSGQYYVL
+594 TENAIHVSGQYYVL
-608 TQNTPVNA
+608 SQNTSING

-621 ITTKGS
+621 ITAAGNYAFTNTPQNKSVMYVITVDYKSNEYIYAQYAVCFDYSIYRRLSNADGSKATEWYYNGVTDINGTKGS
-627 YSFTGGP
+627 IIFEARNGAS
-634 ENETLIAIETV
+634 I
-645 DSTSG
+645 SK
-650 SYNFFQVGYCSSGN
+650 SGN
-664 IYVRRTNT
+664 TFTVLGSIARSPNFSLNT
-672 NGTATTEWIK
+672 NN
-682 SGVFS
+682 SV
-687 FNNKTGNINV
+687 
-697 DGRYG
+697 
-702 NIVENDTSS
+702 
-711 HFFVNGPIR
+711 
-720 RLPTLDANTYD
+720 
-731 LEGIASFDYG
+731 GIFSFDYDSSPVG
-741 TLPTNIPG
+741 MPTEA
-749 SSTKPFMLFQ
+749 
-759 VRTNAT
+759 TNAYVMLQVMT
-765 DTNTYYTQWLIDKS
+765 DGTNSIESYTQLVIDKDD
-779 NGKMYT
+779 GKMFT
-785 RTKNKNG
+785 RTKNNNG
-792 SQATTWYM
+792 SQATAWKLS
-800 NSYSPALDNQTVTL
+800 SYSPALDNQTITL
-814 ESLAPNLGIQNLT
+814 DSLAPNLGIQNLT
-827 LQLEH
+827 LQLEQ
-832 YRGGGQNFKAKFY
+832 YRGVTFKAKFY

-858 EIALWSLPQAWT
+858 EIALWSLPEGWA
-870 FDEDQYI
+870 FDDDQYI
-877 PVYIR
+877 PLYIR

-927 IRSSS
+927 IKSGA

>member
-1 MYDRMPPKL
+1 M
-10 PFYWN
+10 
-15 SVIPATLDTALTF
+15 
-28 DEMQSKIVWTV
+28 
-39 NKILENQYLTVP
+39 
-51 YLINLSTEYT
+51 
-61 TTSISIK
+61 
-68 GILFQNYTPL
+68 
-78 QVDKEFVI
+78 
-86 NGMKDGTYYI
+86 
-96 NVFNDAANTEA
+96 
-107 GKPPVQSND
+107 
-116 LLFLSTE
+116 
-123 YMPKNCTSLYV
+123 
-134 FDILNGNIVGNSIRY
+134 
-149 NDLYTEMHNADP
+149 
-161 NAHQALF
+161 
-168 EAVYNK
+168 
-174 IEEESDGLHNEI
+174 
-186 VTETN
+186 
-191 RAKQAEQ
+191 
-198 QLQDNIDN
+198 
-206 ESTARQQADTTLQ
+206 
-219 NNINAEK
+219 
-226 TARENADTTLQNNIN
+226 
-241 AEKTAREQA
+241 
-250 DTALGE
+250 
-256 RITAETTARQQADTN
+256 
-271 LQNSINAEKTAREQ
+271 QNSINAEKTAREQ

-333 VKTIKGANQTIL
+333 VKTINNLVNNITVNGSRGTSITNDSNTITVN
-345 YGDVTLTGRRGVNT
+345 GSMIDVPSDTNLDNATE
-359 VGTGQNIN
+359 VGI
-367 IEGPMYSTPADNSV
+367 Y
-381 DVLYSGIT
+381 
-389 ALSSN
+389 ALSAN
-394 IAYTSEISGL
+394 IQYTSSYSGL
-404 PSKTGWLYLVSYQV
+404 PNK
-418 GQAYKKVIYN
+418 
-428 LDGTIYYTHGRE
+428 
-440 TDTWIMIENNSG
+440 
-452 VESINDLTGI
+452 
-462 VTLVASNGNNVA
+462 
-474 KSGNT
+474 
-479 LNVSG
+479 
-484 PMLGTPPS
+484 
-492 LNLDEANTVGIYS
+492 
-505 LRVAAIYTSTRSGLP
+505 AA
-520 EKDGWLYMVVYPL
+520 WLYMLVYKVG
-533 SQAAN
+533 AAI
-538 KQVIYNKDG
+538 KQIIYNGNG
-547 TAYWR
+547 TAYRR
-552 DGVESN
+552 DNVASDWVQIN
-558 WNPISYGGT
+558 YGGGG

-579 GALTLNGDQGVSVTT
+579 GALTLNGDQGVSVST

-672 NGTATTEWIK
+672 NGTATTGWIK

-687 FNNKTGNINV
+687 FNNRTGNINV
-697 DGRYG
+697 EGRYG
-702 NIVENDTSS
+702 NIIENDTSS

>member
-51 YLINLSTEYT
+51 YLISLGTEYT

-226 TARENADTTLQNNIN
+226 TARE
-241 AEKTAREQA
+241 QA

-285 ADTTLQNNINAE
+285 ADTALRNSLDEEIGDRIDGENTINNKI
-297 KTARENADTALQD
+297 D
-310 SINTHIQ
+310 THIA

-333 VKTIKGANQTIL
+333 VKTINNLVNNITVNGS
-345 YGDVTLTGRRGVNT
+345 RGT
-359 VGTGQNIN
+359 
-367 IEGPMYSTPADNSV
+367 S
-381 DVLYSGIT
+381 IT
-389 ALSSN
+389 NSSN
-394 IAYTSEISGL
+394 TITVKGSMIEA
-404 PSKTGWLYLVSYQV
+404 PSDT
-418 GQAYKKVIYN
+418 N
-428 LDGTIYYTHGRE
+428 LDNATE
-440 TDTWIMIENNSG
+440 
-452 VESINDLTGI
+452 
-462 VTLVASNGNNVA
+462 
-474 KSGNT
+474 
-479 LNVSG
+479 
-484 PMLGTPPS
+484 
-492 LNLDEANTVGIYS
+492 VGIYS
-505 LRVAAIYTSTRSGLP
+505 LSATTQYTSSYTGLP
-520 EKDGWLYMVVYPL
+520 SKSGWLYMLVY
-533 SQAAN
+533 QVGTAK
-538 KQVIYNKDG
+538 KQIIYNADG
-547 TAYWR
+547 TVYRRENAA
-552 DGVESN
+552 SN
-558 WNPISYGGT
+558 WLELNYGGGG

-579 GALTLNGDQGVSVTT
+579 GALTLNGDQGVSVTNT
-594 TVNALHVSGQYYVL
+594 GNALQVRGQYYVL
-608 TQNTPVNA
+608 TQNTSVNG
-616 TLRPG
+616 TLRAG
-621 ITTKGS
+621 NTARG
-627 YSFTGGP
+627 SFTFTNGP
-634 ENETLIAIETV
+634 SNQNVVAIDTY
-645 DSTSG
+645 DS
-650 SYNFFQVGYCSSGN
+650 NSGN
-664 IYVRRTNT
+664 YTLYQIAHTNDGSSYWRRANAD
-672 NGTATTEWIK
+672 GSATTQWQPR
-682 SGVFS
+682 GVLS
-687 FNNKTGNINV
+687 FNNYHGSVSV
-697 DGRYG
+697 DGQYG
-702 NIVENDTSS
+702 NIVVNDGGG
-711 HFFVNGPIR
+711 HFSVNGPIR

-858 EIALWSLPQAWT
+858 EIALWSLPNAWT

>member
-28 DEMQSKIVWTV
+28 DEMQARIVWTV

-78 QVDKEFVI
+78 QIDKEFVI

-123 YMPKNCTSLYV
+123 YMPINCTSLYV

-198 QLQDNIDN
+198 QLQDNI
-206 ESTARQQADTTLQ
+206 
-219 NNINAEK
+219 
-226 TARENADTTLQNNIN
+226 N

-250 DTALGE
+250 DTALRNSLDEEIGDRIDGE
-256 RITAETTARQQADTN
+256 DA
-271 LQNSINAEKTAREQ
+271 INAK
-285 ADTTLQNNINAE
+285 INA
-297 KTARENADTALQD
+297 
-310 SINTHIQ
+310 HIQ

-326 ADQIGNV
+326 VDQIGNV
-333 VKTIKGANQTIL
+333 VKSIKGSNQTVL
-345 YGDVTLTGRRGVNT
+345 YDNVTLTGIRGINT
-359 VGTGQNIN
+359 LGDNQIISIG
-367 IEGPMYSTPADNSV
+367 GPMYDAPTDNSV
-381 DVLYSGIT
+381 DVNYVGIT
-389 ALSSN
+389 SLSSS
-394 IAYTSEISGL
+394 IEYASTKQGL
-404 PSKTGWLYLVSYQV
+404 PSKTGWLYLVSYKIGTAVKKVIYNADGTAYFNNGGENDTWNLIQSNDIVKSINDFV
-418 GQAYKKVIYN
+418 GAITLTGENGNIINNNNNTITVSGAMISNTNGLVIENNTNPGIYSLSDSAFYTSNTSGLPNKAGWMYLILYKTITQSKYVIYN
-428 LDGTIYYTHGRE
+428 LDGTAYYK
-440 TDTWIMIENNSG
+440 
-452 VESINDLTGI
+452 
-462 VTLVASNGNNVA
+462 ASNTSEWVEIQH
-474 KSGNT
+474 SG
-479 LNVSG
+479 S
-484 PMLGTPPS
+484 
-492 LNLDEANTVGIYS
+492 
-505 LRVAAIYTSTRSGLP
+505 
-520 EKDGWLYMVVYPL
+520 
-533 SQAAN
+533 
-538 KQVIYNKDG
+538 
-547 TAYWR
+547 
-552 DGVESN
+552 
-558 WNPISYGGT
+558 

-579 GALTLNGDQGVSVTT
+579 GALTLNGDQGVKITT
-594 TVNALHVSGQYYVL
+594 TPNAIHVSGQYYVL
-608 TQNTPVNA
+608 SQNSSVNG

-621 ITTKGS
+621 ITTIGS

-634 ENETLIAIETV
+634 ENETLIAIETF
-645 DSTSG
+645 DRSSG
-650 SYNFFQVGYCSSGN
+650 SFNFFQVGYCFSGN
-664 IYVRRTNT
+664 IYVRRVNT
-672 NGTATTEWIK
+672 NGTSTTGWIK

-697 DGRYG
+697 EGRYG

-731 LEGIASFDYG
+731 MEGIVSFDYG

-858 EIALWSLPQAWT
+858 EIALWSLPNAWT

-916 VVRFCNSDVYL
+916 IVRFCNSDVYL

>member
-250 DTALGE
+250 DTALRNSLDKEIGDRIDGE
-256 RITAETTARQQADTN
+256 DA
-271 LQNSINAEKTAREQ
+271 INNKI
-285 ADTTLQNNINAE
+285 D
-297 KTARENADTALQD
+297 
-310 SINTHIQ
+310 THIA

-333 VKTIKGANQTIL
+333 VKTINNLVNNITVNGS
-345 YGDVTLTGRRGVNT
+345 RGT
-359 VGTGQNIN
+359 
-367 IEGPMYSTPADNSV
+367 S
-381 DVLYSGIT
+381 IT
-389 ALSSN
+389 NSSN
-394 IAYTSEISGL
+394 TITVKGSMIDV
-404 PSKTGWLYLVSYQV
+404 PSDT
-418 GQAYKKVIYN
+418 N
-428 LDGTIYYTHGRE
+428 LDNATE
-440 TDTWIMIENNSG
+440 
-452 VESINDLTGI
+452 
-462 VTLVASNGNNVA
+462 
-474 KSGNT
+474 
-479 LNVSG
+479 
-484 PMLGTPPS
+484 
-492 LNLDEANTVGIYS
+492 VGIYS
-505 LRVAAIYTSTRSGLP
+505 LSATTQYTSSYTGLP
-520 EKDGWLYMVVYPL
+520 SKSGWLYMLVY
-533 SQAAN
+533 QAGTAK
-538 KQVIYNKDG
+538 KQIIYNADG
-547 TAYWR
+547 TVYRRENAA
-552 DGVESN
+552 SN
-558 WNPISYGGT
+558 WLELNYGGGG
-567 GTAGVSSINSLT
+567 GTSGVSSINSLT

-672 NGTATTEWIK
+672 NGTATTGWIK

-687 FNNKTGNINV
+687 FNNRTGNINV

-702 NIVENDTSS
+702 NIVVNDVSG
-711 HFFVNGPIR
+711 HFFINGPLVR
-720 RLPTLDANTYD
+720 NPTLDANAVENECIT
-731 LEGIASFDYG
+731 SFDYD
-741 TLPTNIPG
+741 TRPTNIP
-749 SSTKPFMLFQ
+749 SSSNNPVMLFQ
-759 VRTNAT
+759 VRTDAEN
-765 DTNTYYTQWLIDKS
+765 TNQYFTQWLIDKT
-779 NGKMYT
+779 NGKTYI

-792 SQATTWYM
+792 TQTTPWAL
-800 NSYSPALDNQTVTL
+800 NSYSAAVDNTTITLD
-814 ESLAPNLGIQNLT
+814 SLAPNLSLQNLT
-827 LQLEH
+827 LELEE
-832 YRGGGQNFKAKFY
+832 YRGTKYKAKFY
-845 VPFAVSNSNSPLT
+845 VPFAFSNSNSPLT
-858 EIALWSLPQAWT
+858 EIALWSLPEGWA

-877 PVYIR
+877 PLYIR

-927 IRSSS
+927 VKSGA

>member
-28 DEMQSKIVWTV
+28 DEMQAKIVWTV

-51 YLINLSTEYT
+51 YLISLKTEYT

-78 QVDKEFVI
+78 QIDKEFVI

-134 FDILNGNIVGNSIRY
+134 FNILNGNIVGDSIKY

-168 EAVYNK
+168 EAVYSK
-174 IEEESDGLHNEI
+174 IDEESDTLHNEI

-191 RAKQAEQ
+191 RAKTAEQ
-198 QLQDNIDN
+198 QLQTNINN
-206 ESTARQQADTTLQ
+206 ES
-219 NNINAEK
+219 
-226 TARENADTTLQNNIN
+226 
-241 AEKTAREQA
+241 
-250 DTALGE
+250 
-256 RITAETTARQQADTN
+256 
-271 LQNSINAEKTAREQ
+271 TAREQ

-310 SINTHIQ
+310 SINAEKTARENADTALQDSINTHIQ

-326 ADQIGNV
+326 VDQIGNV
-333 VKTIKGANQTIL
+333 VKSINNLVNNITVNGLRGTSITNSSDTI
-345 YGDVTLTGRRGVNT
+345 T
-359 VGTGQNIN
+359 VIGSMID
-367 IEGPMYSTPADNSV
+367 A
-381 DVLYSGIT
+381 
-389 ALSSN
+389 
-394 IAYTSEISGL
+394 
-404 PSKTGWLYLVSYQV
+404 PSDT
-418 GQAYKKVIYN
+418 N
-428 LDGTIYYTHGRE
+428 LDNATE
-440 TDTWIMIENNSG
+440 
-452 VESINDLTGI
+452 
-462 VTLVASNGNNVA
+462 
-474 KSGNT
+474 
-479 LNVSG
+479 
-484 PMLGTPPS
+484 
-492 LNLDEANTVGIYS
+492 VGIYS
-505 LRVAAIYTSTRSGLP
+505 LSTTIQYTSSYTGLP
-520 EKDGWLYMVVYPL
+520 SKSGWLYMLVY
-533 SQAAN
+533 QVGTAK
-538 KQVIYNKDG
+538 KQIIYNADG
-547 TAYWR
+547 TVYRRENAA
-552 DGVESN
+552 SN
-558 WNPISYGGT
+558 WLELNYGGGG

-579 GALTLNGDQGVSVTT
+579 GALTLNGDQGVRVTNT
-594 TVNALHVSGQYYVL
+594 GNALQVRGQYYVL
-608 TQNTPVNA
+608 SQNSSVNG

-621 ITTKGS
+621 ITTIGS
-627 YSFTGGP
+627 YSFTDGP

-645 DSTSG
+645 DRTSG

-672 NGTATTEWIK
+672 DGTATTGWIN

-697 DGRYG
+697 EGRYG

-741 TLPTNIPG
+741 TLPTNIPTA
-749 SSTKPFMLFQ
+749 STNPFILFQ

-779 NGKMYT
+779 NGKMYV

-792 SQATTWYM
+792 TQVTAWSL
-800 NSYSPALDNQTVTL
+800 NSYSAAVDNQTITL
-814 ESLAPNLGIQNLT
+814 DSLAPNLGLQNLT
-827 LQLEH
+827 LELEE
-832 YRGGGQNFKAKFY
+832 YRGTKYKAKFY
-845 VPFAVSNSNSPLT
+845 VPFAFSNSNSPLT
-858 EIALWSLPQAWT
+858 EIALWSLPEGWA

-877 PVYIR
+877 PLYIR
-882 SVSSGASSFGYI
+882 SVSTGASSFGYI

-904 IGGTGQSIPAGW
+904 IGETGQSIPAGW
-916 VVRFCNSDVYL
+916 VVRFCNSDIYL
-927 IRSSS
+927 VKSGA

>member
-51 YLINLSTEYT
+51 YLISLGTEYT

-285 ADTTLQNNINAE
+285 ADTALRNSLDEEIGDRIDGEDAINA
-297 KTARENADTALQD
+297 KINA
-310 SINTHIQ
+310 HIQ

-326 ADQIGNV
+326 VDQIGNV
-333 VKTIKGANQTIL
+333 VKSIKGANQTIL

-367 IEGPMYSTPADNSV
+367 IEGSMYSTPADNSV

-394 IAYTSEISGL
+394 IAYTSEKSGL

-428 LDGTIYYTHGRE
+428 LDGTIYYTHGGE
-440 TDTWIMIENNSG
+440 TATWIMIENNSG

-462 VTLVASNGNNVA
+462 VTLDASNGNNVA

-484 PMLGTPPS
+484 PMLGVPS
-492 LNLDEANTVGIYS
+492 TLNLDDANNIGIYS

-579 GALTLNGDQGVSVTT
+579 GALTLNGNQGVSVTT
-594 TVNALHVSGQYYVL
+594 TVNALQVSGQYYVL
-608 TQNTPVNA
+608 NQNSSVNG

-621 ITTKGS
+621 ITTIGS
-627 YSFTGGP
+627 YSFTDGP

-672 NGTATTEWIK
+672 NGTATTGWIN

-697 DGRYG
+697 EGRYG

-741 TLPTNIPG
+741 TLPTNIPTT
-749 SSTKPFMLFQ
+749 STNPFILFQ

-779 NGKMYT
+779 NGKMYV

-792 SQATTWYM
+792 TQVTPWSL
-800 NSYSPALDNQTVTL
+800 NSYSAAVDNQTITL
-814 ESLAPNLGIQNLT
+814 DSLAPNLSLQNLT
-827 LQLEH
+827 LELEE
-832 YRGGGQNFKAKFY
+832 YRGTKYKAKFY
-845 VPFAVSNSNSPLT
+845 VPFAFSNSNSPLT
-858 EIALWSLPQAWT
+858 EIALWSLPEGWA

-877 PVYIR
+877 PLYIR

-904 IGGTGQSIPAGW
+904 IGETGQSIPAGW

-927 IRSSS
+927 VKSGA

>member
-28 DEMQSKIVWTV
+28 DEMQARIVWTV

-78 QVDKEFVI
+78 QIDKEFVI

-123 YMPKNCTSLYV
+123 YMPINCTSLYV
-134 FDILNGNIVGNSIRY
+134 FDILNGNIVGDSIRY

-226 TARENADTTLQNNIN
+226 TARENADTTLQNSIN

-250 DTALGE
+250 DTALRNSLDEEIGDRIDGE
-256 RITAETTARQQADTN
+256 DT
-271 LQNSINAEKTAREQ
+271 INNKI
-285 ADTTLQNNINAE
+285 D
-297 KTARENADTALQD
+297 
-310 SINTHIQ
+310 THIA

-333 VKTIKGANQTIL
+333 VKTINNLVNNITVNGS
-345 YGDVTLTGRRGVNT
+345 RGT
-359 VGTGQNIN
+359 
-367 IEGPMYSTPADNSV
+367 S
-381 DVLYSGIT
+381 IT
-389 ALSSN
+389 NSSN
-394 IAYTSEISGL
+394 TITVRGSMIDV
-404 PSKTGWLYLVSYQV
+404 PSDT
-418 GQAYKKVIYN
+418 N
-428 LDGTIYYTHGRE
+428 LDNATE
-440 TDTWIMIENNSG
+440 
-452 VESINDLTGI
+452 
-462 VTLVASNGNNVA
+462 
-474 KSGNT
+474 
-479 LNVSG
+479 
-484 PMLGTPPS
+484 
-492 LNLDEANTVGIYS
+492 VGIYS
-505 LRVAAIYTSTRSGLP
+505 LSANIQYTSSYSGLP
-520 EKDGWLYMVVYPL
+520 SNASWLYMLVY
-533 SQAAN
+533 
-538 KQVIYNKDG
+538 QVG
-547 TAYWR
+547 TAKKQIIYHTNGSVYRR
-552 DGVESN
+552 DNVASD
-558 WNPISYGGT
+558 WVKLDYGGGG

-579 GALTLNGDQGVSVTT
+579 GALTLNGDQGVRVTNT
-594 TVNALHVSGQYYVL
+594 GNALQVRGQYYVL
-608 TQNTPVNA
+608 SQNSSVNG

-621 ITTKGS
+621 ITTIGS
-627 YSFTGGP
+627 YSFTDGP

-645 DSTSG
+645 DNTGG
-650 SYNFFQVGYCSSGN
+650 SYNFFQLGYCSSGN

-672 NGTATTEWIK
+672 DGTATTGWIN
-682 SGVFS
+682 SGVFN

-697 DGRYG
+697 EGRYG

-741 TLPTNIPG
+741 TLPTNIPTA
-749 SSTKPFMLFQ
+749 STNPFILFQ

-779 NGKMYT
+779 NGKMYV

-792 SQATTWYM
+792 TQVTAWSL
-800 NSYSPALDNQTVTL
+800 NSYSAAVDNQTITL
-814 ESLAPNLGIQNLT
+814 DSLAPNLGLQNLT
-827 LQLEH
+827 LELEE
-832 YRGGGQNFKAKFY
+832 YRGTKYKAKFY
-845 VPFAVSNSNSPLT
+845 VPFAFSNSNSPLT
-858 EIALWSLPQAWT
+858 EIALWSLPEGWA

-877 PVYIR
+877 PLYIR

-916 VVRFCNSDVYL
+916 VVRFCNSDIYL
-927 IRSSS
+927 VKSGA

>member
-51 YLINLSTEYT
+51 YLISLGTEYT

-250 DTALGE
+250 DTALRNSLDEEIGDRIDGE
-256 RITAETTARQQADTN
+256 DT
-271 LQNSINAEKTAREQ
+271 INNKI
-285 ADTTLQNNINAE
+285 D
-297 KTARENADTALQD
+297 
-310 SINTHIQ
+310 THIA

-333 VKTIKGANQTIL
+333 VKTINNLVNNITVNGS
-345 YGDVTLTGRRGVNT
+345 RGT
-359 VGTGQNIN
+359 
-367 IEGPMYSTPADNSV
+367 S
-381 DVLYSGIT
+381 IT
-389 ALSSN
+389 NSSN
-394 IAYTSEISGL
+394 TITVIGSMIDV
-404 PSKTGWLYLVSYQV
+404 PSDT
-418 GQAYKKVIYN
+418 N
-428 LDGTIYYTHGRE
+428 LDNATE
-440 TDTWIMIENNSG
+440 
-452 VESINDLTGI
+452 
-462 VTLVASNGNNVA
+462 
-474 KSGNT
+474 
-479 LNVSG
+479 
-484 PMLGTPPS
+484 
-492 LNLDEANTVGIYS
+492 VGIYS
-505 LRVAAIYTSTRSGLP
+505 LSATIQYTSSYTGLP
-520 EKDGWLYMVVYPL
+520 SKSGWLYMLVY
-533 SQAAN
+533 QVGTAK
-538 KQVIYNKDG
+538 KQIIYNADG
-547 TAYWR
+547 TVYRRENAA
-552 DGVESN
+552 SN
-558 WNPISYGGT
+558 WLELNYGGGG

-579 GALTLNGDQGVSVTT
+579 GALTLNGDQGVRVTNT
-594 TVNALHVSGQYYVL
+594 GNALQVRGQYYVL
-608 TQNTPVNA
+608 SQNSSVNG

-621 ITTKGS
+621 ITTIGS
-627 YSFTGGP
+627 YSFTDGL

-672 NGTATTEWIK
+672 NGTATTGWIK

-697 DGRYG
+697 EGRYG

-731 LEGIASFDYG
+731 LEGIASFDYE

-779 NGKMYT
+779 NGKMYV

-792 SQATTWYM
+792 TQATTWYM

-858 EIALWSLPQAWT
+858 EIALWSLPNAWT